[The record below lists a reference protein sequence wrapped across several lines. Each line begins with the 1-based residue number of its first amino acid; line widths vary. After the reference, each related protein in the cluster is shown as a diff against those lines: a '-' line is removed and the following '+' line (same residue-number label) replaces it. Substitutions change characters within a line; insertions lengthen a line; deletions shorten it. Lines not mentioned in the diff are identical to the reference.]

1 MNAEV
6 LRLID
11 AERDR
16 QERLITEGRIPW
28 NCADPAIDDDRKLAV
43 LTEEIGEVAKAI
55 LWIRDPDAFDLD
67 LRTLELRDE
76 LVQVAAVSV
85 AWLEALDAR
94 GLL

>member
-1 MNAEV
+1 MNPTV
-6 LRLID
+6 LAAID

-16 QERLITEGRIPW
+16 QDSLIAAGRIPW
-28 NCADPAIDDDRKLAV
+28 NCADTEVTDDRKLAV
-43 LTEEIGEVAKAI
+43 LTEELGEVAKAL
-55 LWIRDPDAFDLD
+55 LWVADPEAFDLD

-85 AWLEALDAR
+85 AWLESLDAR